1 MKEEMEEEFYE
12 DFFILKIG
20 FIFEVSFYELFFLE
34 EKSEL
39 LREKLNEFFVLRDIS
54 LICYF
59 LDKFLIEVF
68 ERIKWYY
75 I

>member
-12 DFFILKIG
+12 DFFILKLG

-59 LDKFLIEVF
+59 LDKFWIEVF
-68 ERIKWYY
+68 ERIKWNY

>member
-1 MKEEMEEEFYE
+1 MEEEFYE
-12 DFFILKIG
+12 VFFILKLR
-20 FIFEVSFYELFFLE
+20 FILEVSIYELFFVE
-34 EKSEL
+34 EKSGL

-59 LDKFLIEVF
+59 LEKFWMEVF